1 MTASFTELGLSP
13 ELLKAVEDMGFEEPS
28 PIQTL
33 AIPAL
38 LAGGDV
44 LGQAQTGTG
53 KTAAF
58 GLPILEKLTPSK
70 AVQALVLC
78 PTREL
83 AIQVAEELGK
93 LAARKRGVGILP
105 VYGGQP
111 IERQFRGLE
120 RGAQVVVGTPGRV
133 MDHLE
138 RGTLRL
144 DGIRVAVL
152 DEADEMLDMGFRED
166 MEAILERAPADCQ
179 RVLFSATMPAPIRE
193 LSTRFLRD
201 PQTLSIPQ
209 KMLTAPAIEQVFY
222 EVRPY
227 QKTDALCRL
236 LDAHGFRKALVFCS
250 TKRAVD
256 EVTMQLQQRGYQS
269 DGLHGNLAQS
279 QRDRVM
285 KRFRGDGVDILVATD
300 VAARGIDVEDVD
312 AVVNYDIPHDA
323 ERYVHRIGRTGRA
336 GREGMAFTFVTLREH
351 YKMRDIIR
359 STRAR
364 ITQGRL
370 PTLRDVDAIRTSRLL
385 EEVGTTLEAGMLD
398 RWLLLVEEFMSE
410 KSPDGEI
417 SSREVAA
424 ALLKLLMRKEYGAQD
439 QVSERDPLA
448 EEPRRAPRE
457 NAPYGSGRD
466 GRDAHDGRRPLREDG
481 TLSRDGRQGRDG
493 QYRQDGQDGGR
504 NAPMSRLHL
513 NVGRANHISPREVV
527 GAITGE
533 CGISSRYIGAI
544 SIQQS
549 FCLVEIAE
557 DLMEGVLDVL
567 NSGVFM
573 GGMKV
578 TAKLDTNRTMP
589 PRPRAARG
597 ARPAGAP
604 GGPGTHGPR
613 GPRGA
618 RDTREGARSFHGKK
632 ARGAYGGHG
641 GQDE

>member
-1 MTASFTELGLSP
+1 MTVSFIELGLSP

-28 PIQTL
+28 PIQAL

-58 GLPILEKLTPSK
+58 GLPILEKITPAK

-83 AIQVAEELGK
+83 AIQVAEELGR
-93 LAARKRGVGILP
+93 LAARKRGAVILP
-105 VYGGQP
+105 VYGGQQ
-111 IERQFRGLE
+111 IERQFRALE

-133 MDHLE
+133 LDHLE

-166 MEAILERAPADCQ
+166 MEAILERAPAECQ

-193 LSTRFLRD
+193 LSKRFLRE
-201 PQTLSIPQ
+201 PQMLAVPQ
-209 KMLTAPAIEQVFY
+209 KMLTAPAIEQVYY

-227 QKTDALCRL
+227 QKTDALCRV
-236 LDAHGFRKALVFCS
+236 LDAQGFRKALVFCS

-256 EVTMQLQQRGYQS
+256 DVTAQLQQRGYQA

-285 KRFRGDGVDILVATD
+285 GRFRGDGVDVLVATD
-300 VAARGIDVEDVD
+300 VAARGIDVDDVD
-312 AVVNYDIPHDA
+312 AVINYDIPHDA

-336 GREGMAFTFVTLREH
+336 GREGRAFTFVTLREH

-359 STRAR
+359 STRAS
-364 ITQGRL
+364 ISQGRL

-385 EEVGTTLEAGMLD
+385 VEVSATLEGGTLD
-398 RWLLLVEEFMSE
+398 RWLLLVEEYLAE
-410 KSPDGEI
+410 RSPDGEI

-424 ALLKLLMRKEYGAQD
+424 ALLKLLMRKEYGAQE
-439 QVSERDPLA
+439 SIPERDPLS
-448 EEPRRAPRE
+448 EEPRRA
-457 NAPYGSGRD
+457 S
-466 GRDAHDGRRPLREDG
+466 REDKP
-481 TLSRDGRQGRDG
+481 GREPRRHGEPVDQAAVDAA
-493 QYRQDGQDGGR
+493 R
-504 NAPMSRLHL
+504 NAPMRRLHI
-513 NVGRANHISPREVV
+513 NVGRAHRITPREVV

-533 CGISSRYIGAI
+533 SGISSRHIGAI

-557 DLMEGVLDVL
+557 DLAEGVLDVL

-573 GGMKV
+573 AGMKI
-578 TAKLDTNRTMP
+578 TAKVDTGRTMP
-589 PRPRAARG
+589 VRPRTARG
-597 ARPAGAP
+597 SRPGSFP
-604 GGPGTHGPR
+604 GQRGQRGQRDPGEPHDGGYAYP
-613 GPRGA
+613 
-618 RDTREGARSFHGKK
+618 GKK
-632 ARGAYGGHG
+632 KRSERGGRG
-641 GQDE
+641 E